1 MWVKISGHVEDP
13 NTLPRVM
20 AVGGPCSVEGCLG
33 RHMYNSS
40 VCYKHK
46 GHKHE
51 VERAPPPVPLKRS
64 SAPWLVG
71 LLFPDVIYVLILT
84 LVMAIKWVPWLFL
97 AALAILVMVRRMA
110 PDPSEDDE
118 EEIGRKEIFDYF
130 ILPWIGL
137 AVLAIVWFLVP
148 PGD

>member
-1 MWVKISGHVEDP
+1 MRVKISGHVEDP
-13 NTLPRVM
+13 NTPPRVM
-20 AVGGPCSVEGCLG
+20 AVGGPCGVEGCMG

-51 VERAPPPVPLKRS
+51 VERAPHPTDDDTS
-64 SAPWLVG
+64 TNWIW
-71 LLFPDVIYVLILT
+71 DVLIQFDVFIGLILI
-84 LVMAIKWVPWLFL
+84 LVAAIKWVPWLFL

-137 AVLAIVWFLVP
+137 AVLAIAWFW
-148 PGD
+148 

>member
-1 MWVKISGHVEDP
+1 
-13 NTLPRVM
+13 
-20 AVGGPCSVEGCLG
+20 
-33 RHMYNSS
+33 MYNSS

-71 LLFPDVIYVLILT
+71 LLFPDVIYVLILI
-84 LVMAIKWVPWLFL
+84 LVVAIKWVPWLFL

-118 EEIGRKEIFDYF
+118 EETLKKEMTLTLL
-130 ILPWIGL
+130 LPWLCL
-137 AVLAIVWFLVP
+137 AVLAIAWSL
-148 PGD
+148 

>member
-1 MWVKISGHVEDP
+1 
-13 NTLPRVM
+13 
-20 AVGGPCSVEGCLG
+20 
-33 RHMYNSS
+33 MYNSS

-46 GHKHE
+46 GHKHKGHKHE
-51 VERAPPPVPLKRS
+51 VERAPHPTNDYTPPAWMWPFEL
-64 SAPWLVG
+64 LVQVEYLFWIII
-71 LLFPDVIYVLILT
+71 LLGV
-84 LVMAIKWVPWLFL
+84 AIKWVPWLFL
-97 AALAILVMVRRMA
+97 AALPILVMVRRMA

-137 AVLAIVWFLVP
+137 AALAIVWFLVP

>member
-1 MWVKISGHVEDP
+1 
-13 NTLPRVM
+13 
-20 AVGGPCSVEGCLG
+20 
-33 RHMYNSS
+33 MYNSS

-51 VERAPPPVPLKRS
+51 VERAPHPTDDDTS
-64 SAPWLVG
+64 TNWIW
-71 LLFPDVIYVLILT
+71 DVLIQFDVFIGLILI
-84 LVMAIKWVPWLFL
+84 LVAAIKWVPWLFL
-97 AALAILVMVRRMA
+97 AALPILVMVRRMA